1 MVEHIDCR
9 PGSSKKNQSE
19 RYGDLTTSKHF
30 QWIAYRSGP
39 IAIQELVFD
48 MALAMTKNFP
58 LRKQNLSSDAPPD
71 YTYFRF
77 PPGLINN
84 EYTSDLEKRWDNKQR
99 ENGKNTLYATVL
111 FSQCI
116 R

>member
-1 MVEHIDCR
+1 MMEHIDCR
-9 PGSSKKNQSE
+9 PGSRKKNQGE
-19 RYGDLTTSKHF
+19 RYGDLATGKYY
-30 QWIAYRSGP
+30 QWAAYRSGP

-58 LRKQNLSSDAPPD
+58 LRKQNLLSNASPD
-71 YTYFRF
+71 YKYFRF
-77 PPGLINN
+77 PPGFINN
-84 EYTSDLEKRWDNKQR
+84 EYTSVLEKRWDNKQR
-99 ENGKNTLYATVL
+99 ENGKNTMYATAL